1 MTKEE
6 LSQSETRRLFGRYH
20 TSKECK
26 KIIDHLLWQCAVI
39 NANIGIDSTQEELE
53 IARQK
58 KDDLYKKIKDED
70 PIKYETLTGGY
81 DRESV

>member
-26 KIIDHLLWQCAVI
+26 KKIDHLLWQCAVI

-53 IARQK
+53 LEKLLEETSEFLKKNTRIRQ
-58 KDDLYKKIKDED
+58 
-70 PIKYETLTGGY
+70 
-81 DRESV
+81 

>member
-1 MTKEE
+1 MTKKK
-6 LSQSETRRLFGRYH
+6 LSQSETRKLYGRYY

-26 KIIDHLLWQCAVI
+26 KKIDHLLWQCAVI

-53 IARQK
+53 LARKK
-58 KDDLYKKIKDED
+58 KDDLYKKIEEED
-70 PIKYETLTGGY
+70 VIKYEKLTGRY

>member
-26 KIIDHLLWQCAVI
+26 KKIDHLLWQCAVI
-39 NANIGIDSTQEELE
+39 NANIGIYSTQEEL
-53 IARQK
+53 
-58 KDDLYKKIKDED
+58 
-70 PIKYETLTGGY
+70 
-81 DRESV
+81 

>member
-1 MTKEE
+1 M
-6 LSQSETRRLFGRYH
+6 
-20 TSKECK
+20 
-26 KIIDHLLWQCAVI
+26 LWQCAVI